1 MQLNSLVEKFLIEQK
16 CRGNTNF
23 TLDYYRVVLTRFV
36 QFCGDLSADDLTI
49 DVCQNYYFHLREKDL
64 ASGSVQTYIRGLRA
78 FLTWCHDFG
87 YIQTDITSRFKLPKA
102 QRKTID
108 VLTDD
113 EVKRLY
119 SSFNDTFTGIRNLC
133 ISLLMLDSGLRLN
146 EIVTLETL
154 QVHIQDRYCIVN
166 GKCQKQRIVPIGS
179 TTCSCLEKYLSIK
192 PESAFVFCKYDGT
205 PITRDIIKNTF
216 RKLRKKTDIPR
227 LHPHLLRHTFATRYL
242 ENGGDIYRLQVIL
255 GHTSL
260 EMVKKYLHIAT
271 NRVQADFLKYSPL
284 DNCLHS
290 AG

>member
-1 MQLNSLVEKFLIEQK
+1 MKLNNLVAKFLVEQT
-16 CRGNTNF
+16 CRGNTSF
-23 TLDYYRVVLTRFV
+23 TLDYYRVVLSRFV
-36 QFCGDLSADDLTI
+36 EFCGDIPSDELTLDL
-49 DVCQNYYFHLREKDL
+49 CQEYYFDLRTNKL

-87 YIQTDITSRFKLPKA
+87 YIKADITSRFKLPKA

-108 VLTDD
+108 VLTDE

-119 SSFNDTFTGIRNLC
+119 SSFGENFIGIRNLC

-146 EIVTLETL
+146 EVITLETSQIHL
-154 QVHIQDRYCIVN
+154 QDRYCIVN
-166 GKCQKQRIVPIGS
+166 GKCQKQRIVPLGA
-179 TTCSCLEKYLSIK
+179 TTCTCLEKYLSIK
-192 PESAFVFCKYDGT
+192 PLSTFAFCKNDGT
-205 PITRDIIKNTF
+205 PITRAIVKNTF
-216 RKLRKKTDIPR
+216 RKLRKKTNIDR

-284 DNCLHS
+284 DNALHTV
-290 AG
+290 A